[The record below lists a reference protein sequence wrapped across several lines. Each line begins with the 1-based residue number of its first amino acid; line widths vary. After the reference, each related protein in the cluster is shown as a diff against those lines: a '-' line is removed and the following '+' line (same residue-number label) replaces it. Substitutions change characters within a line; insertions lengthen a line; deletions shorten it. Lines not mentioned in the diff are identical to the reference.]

1 MLFWHAVIKPSPR
14 LTAYHLFTAHFNFP
28 DSLFPPNSQSISTI
42 SLVPSGFLSSFIPY
56 PPFYCHSSS
65 LSPPWLSGSPISQSL
80 DPVNTSNSIL
90 SWDTQLQWLPIFCCS
105 NPFIL
110 SSFIFVYLLRPGGA
124 AEELPEHLS
133 NVVCDLLN
141 LASGVNLKRQFF
153 RLNLLLLLIYQRR
166 W

>member
-28 DSLFPPNSQSISTI
+28 DSLFPRNSHSISHF
-42 SLVPSGFLSSFIPY
+42 SLALPGFLSSFLPY
-56 PPFYCHSSS
+56 SPFYCHSSS
-65 LSPPWLSGSPISQSL
+65 LSPWLSGSPISQSL

-90 SWDTQLQWLPIFCCS
+90 SWDAQLQWLPIFCCS

-110 SSFIFVYLLRPGGA
+110 SSFIFVYLLRPGGQQKNCWSI
-124 AEELPEHLS
+124 LS
-133 NVVCDLLN
+133 NAVCDLLN
-141 LASGVNLKRQFF
+141 LALGVNLRRRFF
-153 RLNLLLLLIYQRR
+153 RLNLLLLLIYQRG

>member
-14 LTAYHLFTAHFNFP
+14 LTAYHLFTADFNFP
-28 DSLFPPNSQSISTI
+28 DSLSPRNSHSISPI
-42 SLVPSGFLSSFIPY
+42 SLALLGFLSSFLPY
-56 PPFYCHSSS
+56 SPFYCHST
-65 LSPPWLSGSPISQSL
+65 PWLSGLPISQSL
-80 DPVNTSNSIL
+80 DPVNSSNSIL
-90 SWDTQLQWLPIFCCS
+90 SWDVQLQWLHIFCCS

-124 AEELPEHLS
+124 AEELLEHLS

-141 LASGVNLKRQFF
+141 LASGVNLQRQFH
-153 RLNLLLLLIYQRR
+153 LNLLLLLIYQRG